1 VNDFNKQVIEE
12 FRANKGVV
20 GGHFEGKQLVILHT
34 VGRRSGEERLNPLLA
49 MPNGEGVVLLGS
61 NGGAEKEPAWVANLE
76 AAGEATIELGERTLK
91 VRPTVLREGEEWQS
105 LYDRYVDYWPGIR
118 SYEQNTDRKF
128 AMIRLDP
135 VA

>member
-1 VNDFNKQVIEE
+1 MSDFNEQVIAE

-34 VGRRSGEERLNPLLA
+34 VGRVSGKERLNPLLA
-49 MPNGEGVVLLGS
+49 MPNGDGVVLLGS
-61 NGGAEKEPAWVANLE
+61 AGGAEKEPAWVANLE

-91 VRPTVLREGEEWQS
+91 VKPAVLREGDEWAD
-105 LYDRYVDYWPGIR
+105 LYNRYVAYWPDIR

-128 AMIRLDP
+128 SLIRLDP